1 MGGEVAHDAVALAT
15 RGASAAKAT
24 FHAHRDRKRE
34 RLDGEMHS
42 INLFSDAY
50 TRQVEALT
58 RDMPKSREEFRQ
70 PTHTAR
76 GPQDLLGSI

>member
-1 MGGEVAHDAVALAT
+1 MLTWTEKG
-15 RGASAAKAT
+15 
-24 FHAHRDRKRE
+24 E

-58 RDMPKSREEFRQ
+58 QKSPFR
-70 PTHTAR
+70 R
-76 GPQDLLGSI
+76 